1 MNLQPLPIR
10 TKVYHGETITSYA
23 HRAAISNHTTLRE
36 VELELRSRGIL
47 RSRARST
54 DSRACVWRQL
64 GQLHTDAFRS
74 PTTHRDNPVHERPLC
89 LRCCRGQPS
98 SGRLPEIGLVCLR
111 HRRWLGRPQFD
122 LHDYRPAL
130 AAERRFRTLHAQR
143 GLLIDG
149 ETMRISIEAAALAL
163 GSDLATARQRTG
175 ITDEHVLL
183 YREQVAIAQT
193 LTSRHFLDTACDPR
207 LPAPDRRAFIDSQIQ
222 KALNVPA
229 AHPNVWRATGRVWT
243 VTRALADEL
252 LDAAFIGRKPSDS
265 VFQLLQYSSLADG
278 QGLPRPDTSGPV
290 DSLSA

>member
-1 MNLQPLPIR
+1 MP
-10 TKVYHGETITSYA
+10 
-23 HRAAISNHTTLRE
+23 ISNIMSGKVLRFH
-36 VELELRSRGIL
+36 
-47 RSRARST
+47 
-54 DSRACVWRQL
+54 QMN
-64 GQLHTDAFRS
+64 Q
-74 PTTHRDNPVHERPLC
+74 
-89 LRCCRGQPS
+89 
-98 SGRLPEIGLVCLR
+98 
-111 HRRWLGRPQFD
+111 
-122 LHDYRPAL
+122 
-130 AAERRFRTLHAQR
+130 
-143 GLLIDG
+143 
-149 ETMRISIEAAALAL
+149 ISIEAAALAL

-278 QGLPRPDTSGPV
+278 QGLPGPIRRDLWIRSAHSREPAVRHRTPMRPRRSRETRTQPTHHCPVRTSGGNRQYR
-290 DSLSA
+290 AR

>member
-1 MNLQPLPIR
+1 MNGRCVCDAAEANL
-10 TKVYHGETITSYA
+10 
-23 HRAAISNHTTLRE
+23 HRAGCPRLASY
-36 VELELRSRGIL
+36 VCG
-47 RSRARST
+47 
-54 DSRACVWRQL
+54 
-64 GQLHTDAFRS
+64 TDAGSADLNSTSMTIVR
-74 PTTHRDNPVHERPLC
+74 RWQLNDA
-89 LRCCRGQPS
+89 
-98 SGRLPEIGLVCLR
+98 SGRYTR
-111 HRRWLGRPQFD
+111 N
-122 LHDYRPAL
+122 
-130 AAERRFRTLHAQR
+130 AACSSTAKPC
-143 GLLIDG
+143 G
-149 ETMRISIEAAALAL
+149 SCIEAAALAL